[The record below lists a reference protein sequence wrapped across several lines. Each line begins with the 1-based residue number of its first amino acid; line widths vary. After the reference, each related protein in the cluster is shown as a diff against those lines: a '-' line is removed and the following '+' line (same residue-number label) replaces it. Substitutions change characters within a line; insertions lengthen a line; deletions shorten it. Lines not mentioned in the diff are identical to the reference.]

1 MNYLTVRQNVSW
13 VIAVPFLNDYLFELV
28 HFAATGAA
36 GTMGLLGSNGPLAML
51 VSTLLPGLG
60 LGLLKGMF
68 IAEILQ
74 KSNKKIKGY
83 GHHHDEGYDH
93 KKQKRREFYPPPQF
107 QQYRDDQFLDP
118 FSYSTQY

>member
-1 MNYLTVRQNVSW
+1 M
-13 VIAVPFLNDYLFELV
+13 AVPFLNDYSFELV

-74 KSNKKIKGY
+74 KSNKKNKGY
-83 GHHHDEGYDH
+83 GHHHNEGYDH
-93 KKQKRREFYPPPQF
+93 KQQKRREFYPPPQF
-107 QQYRDDQFLDP
+107 QHYRDDQYLDP
-118 FSYSTQY
+118 FSYSTQF